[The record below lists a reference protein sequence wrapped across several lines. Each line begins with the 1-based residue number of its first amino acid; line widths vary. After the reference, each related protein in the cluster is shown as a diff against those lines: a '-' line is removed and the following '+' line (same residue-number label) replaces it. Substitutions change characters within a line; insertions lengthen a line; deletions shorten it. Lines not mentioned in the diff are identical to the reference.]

1 MPFDVQIVNL
11 VLLIAA
17 IVLLIVNLVRRPKG
31 DDRQEKKIEET
42 AQRMNEGF
50 SRLEGKIDS
59 GSQTSAE
66 QVSRLRSEVSD
77 TLRNSMQAQTEALN
91 RGFQGQNDTLA
102 KGLQSQNE
110 TLTKGLQSQ
119 SDTLNRGL
127 KAQSDQL
134 LSASKLQNDTLTGMK
149 DSMTKSL
156 ADTTEKLTASNEKKL
171 DEIRGV
177 VSEKLDKTLNER
189 LDTNFRQV
197 GDQLG
202 KLYKSLGELQ
212 NLSEGVTDLNKTLS
226 NVKTRGTWG
235 EVQLGR
241 ILEQTLTPGQYEENI
256 ATKKNSS
263 DRVEYAI
270 KFPAP
275 EDGKGS
281 VYLPIDSKFPSDLY
295 NHILDASEAGDPKA
309 VEAAVGELKNRILT
323 EARTIR
329 DKYISPP
336 QTTNYAIMFLPTEG
350 LYAEVLRINDLTEQ
364 CQAMGILIAGPTTI
378 TAILNSLQ
386 AGFRNMALSKK
397 SFEVMKLLEAIK
409 AQFTKMDAE
418 VEKTQK
424 KLSEAMSSTDKLQS
438 RTRLITRRMQKIGE
452 MDMEDAK
459 QVIDLDEDADALPA
473 DSDSDE

>member
-1 MPFDVQIVNL
+1 MPIDVQTVNL
-11 VLLIAA
+11 ILLIAA
-17 IVLLIVNLVRRPKG
+17 ILLLLVNLFRKSDQSGR
-31 DDRQEKKIEET
+31 DQLED
-42 AQRMNEGF
+42 F
-50 SRLEGKIDS
+50 SGRLNKDLARLEGKIDS
-59 GSQTSAE
+59 GNQTDAE
-66 QVSRLRSEVSD
+66 QISRLRSEVSA
-77 TLRNSMQAQTEALN
+77 TLRDGMQAQTETLNKGMQAQTETLN
-91 RGFQGQNDTLA
+91 RGMQN
-102 KGLQSQNE
+102 
-110 TLTKGLQSQ
+110 Q
-119 SDTLNRGL
+119 SDTLSRGL

-134 LSASKLQNDTLTGMK
+134 LQASKLQNDTLTGMK
-149 DSMTKSL
+149 DSMVKSL

-295 NHILDASEAGDPKA
+295 NHILDASEAGDAKA

-364 CQAMGILIAGPTTI
+364 CQAMGILVAGPTTI

-409 AQFTKMDAE
+409 AQFAKMDAE

-424 KLSEAMSSTDKLQS
+424 KLSEAMSSTDKLQN
-438 RTRLITRRMQKIGE
+438 RTRIITRRMQKIGE
-452 MDMEDAK
+452 MDMNEAK
-459 QVIDLDEDADALPA
+459 GVIDLDEDEHDAASLPG

>member
-1 MPFDVQIVNL
+1 MPIDVQTVNL
-11 VLLIAA
+11 ILLIAA
-17 IVLLIVNLVRRPKG
+17 ILLLLVNLFRKSDQSGR
-31 DDRQEKKIEET
+31 DQLED
-42 AQRMNEGF
+42 F
-50 SRLEGKIDS
+50 SGRLNKDLARLEGKIDS
-59 GSQTSAE
+59 GNQTDAE
-66 QVSRLRSEVSD
+66 QISRLRSEVSA
-77 TLRNSMQAQTEALN
+77 TLRDGMQAQTETLNKGMQAQTETLN
-91 RGFQGQNDTLA
+91 RGMQN
-102 KGLQSQNE
+102 
-110 TLTKGLQSQ
+110 Q
-119 SDTLNRGL
+119 SDTLSRGL
-127 KAQSDQL
+127 EAQSDQL
-134 LSASKLQNDTLTGMK
+134 LQASKLQNDTLTGMK
-149 DSMTKSL
+149 DSMVKSL

-295 NHILDASEAGDPKA
+295 NHILDASEAGDAKA

-364 CQAMGILIAGPTTI
+364 CQAMGILVAGPTTI

-409 AQFTKMDAE
+409 AQFAKMDAE

-424 KLSEAMSSTDKLQS
+424 KLSEAMSSTDKLQN
-438 RTRLITRRMQKIGE
+438 RTRIITRRMQKIGE
-452 MDMEDAK
+452 MDMNEAK
-459 QVIDLDEDADALPA
+459 GVIDLDEDEHDAASLPG

>member
-1 MPFDVQIVNL
+1 MPIDVQTVNL
-11 VLLIAA
+11 ILLIAA
-17 IVLLIVNLVRRPKG
+17 ILLLLVNLFRKSDQSGR
-31 DDRQEKKIEET
+31 DQLED
-42 AQRMNEGF
+42 F
-50 SRLEGKIDS
+50 SGRLNKDLARLEGKIDS
-59 GSQTSAE
+59 GNQTDAE
-66 QVSRLRSEVSD
+66 QISRLRSEVSA
-77 TLRNSMQAQTEALN
+77 TLRDGMQAQTETLNKGMQAQTETLN
-91 RGFQGQNDTLA
+91 RGMQN
-102 KGLQSQNE
+102 
-110 TLTKGLQSQ
+110 Q
-119 SDTLNRGL
+119 SDTLSRGL

-134 LSASKLQNDTLTGMK
+134 LQASKLQNDTLTGMK
-149 DSMTKSL
+149 DSMVKSL

-295 NHILDASEAGDPKA
+295 NHILDASEAGDAKA

-364 CQAMGILIAGPTTI
+364 CQAMGILVAGPTTI

-409 AQFTKMDAE
+409 AQFAKMDAE

-424 KLSEAMSSTDKLQS
+424 KLSEAMSSTDKLQN
-438 RTRLITRRMQKIGE
+438 RTRIIKIGE
-452 MDMEDAK
+452 MDMNEAK
-459 QVIDLDEDADALPA
+459 GVIDLDEDEHDAASLPG

>member
-31 DDRQEKKIEET
+31 DDRQEQKLEET
-42 AQRMNEGF
+42 ARRMNEGF

-59 GSQTSAE
+59 GNQTDAE
-66 QVSRLRSEVSD
+66 QISRLRSEVSD

-102 KGLQSQNE
+102 KGLQN
-110 TLTKGLQSQ
+110 
-119 SDTLNRGL
+119 
-127 KAQSDQL
+127 QSDQL
-134 LSASKLQNDTLTGMK
+134 LQASKLQNDTLTGMK
-149 DSMTKSL
+149 DSMTRSL
-156 ADTTEKLTASNEKKL
+156 SETTEKLTASNEKKL

-295 NHILDASEAGDPKA
+295 NHILDASETGDPKA

-364 CQAMGILIAGPTTI
+364 CQAMGILVAGPTTI

-409 AQFTKMDAE
+409 AQFARMDEE
-418 VEKTQK
+418 VAKTQK
-424 KLSEAMSSTDKLQS
+424 KLSEAMSSTDKLQN
-438 RTRLITRRMQKIGE
+438 RTRIITRRMQKIGE

-459 QVIDLDEDADALPA
+459 QVIDLDEDAGALPA

>member
-1 MPFDVQIVNL
+1 MPIDVQTVNL
-11 VLLIAA
+11 ILLIAA
-17 IVLLIVNLVRRPKG
+17 ILLLLVNLFRKSDQSGR
-31 DDRQEKKIEET
+31 DQLED
-42 AQRMNEGF
+42 F
-50 SRLEGKIDS
+50 SGRLNKDLARLEGKIDS
-59 GSQTSAE
+59 GNQTDAE
-66 QVSRLRSEVSD
+66 QISRLRSEVSA
-77 TLRNSMQAQTEALN
+77 TLRDGMQAQTETLN
-91 RGFQGQNDTLA
+91 RGMQN
-102 KGLQSQNE
+102 
-110 TLTKGLQSQ
+110 Q
-119 SDTLNRGL
+119 SDTLSRGL

-134 LSASKLQNDTLTGMK
+134 LQASKLQNDTLTGMK
-149 DSMTKSL
+149 DSMVKSL

-295 NHILDASEAGDPKA
+295 NHILDASEAGDAKA

-364 CQAMGILIAGPTTI
+364 CQAMGILVAGPTTI

-386 AGFRNMALSKK
+386 AGFRNMA

-409 AQFTKMDAE
+409 AQFAKMDAE

-424 KLSEAMSSTDKLQS
+424 KLSEAMSSTDKLQN
-438 RTRLITRRMQKIGE
+438 RTRIITRRMQKIGE
-452 MDMEDAK
+452 MDMNEAK
-459 QVIDLDEDADALPA
+459 GVIDLDEDEHDAASLPG